1 MLCGHKR
8 YALRHE
14 LRQTQEYTQQCV
26 QTERDTNKH
35 TERENCT
42 HSGTRLKLTTGT
54 TVNKALSKRPDQC
67 VNLKGHSTGYS
78 KFV

>member
-8 YALRHE
+8 YVLRHE

-67 VNLKGHSTGYS
+67 VNIKGHSTGYS

>member
-14 LRQTQEYTQQCV
+14 LRQTEEYTQQYV
-26 QTERDTNKH
+26 QTERDTNEH

-54 TVNKALSKRPDQC
+54 NINKALTKRPDLC
-67 VNLKGHSTGYS
+67 ANLKGHSTGYS
-78 KFV
+78 KFD